1 VGYIRDMPTLTRPRV
16 RAAAK
21 SVAQPSRAER
31 LVAAIRAMPIEAIRE
46 RIASSRAMTDAEL
59 LERQRAERKSR
70 AAAAAKRLRTI

>member
-1 VGYIRDMPTLTRPRV
+1 MGYIRDMATLTRTRL

-21 SVAQPSRAER
+21 VAQPSRAVR
-31 LVAAIRAMPIEAIRE
+31 LVAAIRAMPIEAVRE
-46 RIASSRAMTDAEL
+46 RIASSRGMTDAEL